1 MKKLILL
8 SVLFSFSGA
17 VLPIHA
23 QQEAVETVILN
34 VDANATAEGKSV
46 EQTLAELKAANILLL
61 QKQKAT
67 LERLEHLEKQA
78 DQLRIFSKRS

>member
-1 MKKLILL
+1 MKKLFLL
-8 SVLFSFSGA
+8 SVLFSFAGA
-17 VLPIHA
+17 ILPIHA

-34 VDANATAEGKSV
+34 VDSSETVATRTV

-61 QKQKAT
+61 QKQKET